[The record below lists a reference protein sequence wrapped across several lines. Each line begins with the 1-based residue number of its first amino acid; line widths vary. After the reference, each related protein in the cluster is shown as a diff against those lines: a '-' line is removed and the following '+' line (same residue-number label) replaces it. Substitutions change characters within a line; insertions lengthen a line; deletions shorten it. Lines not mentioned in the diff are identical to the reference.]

1 MRLSLRN
8 VAWLLFLPPMVW
20 LAGKFWLSGFGA
32 NPVEYLIRF
41 HGDWALR
48 FLLLTLAVTP
58 LVRRW
63 PQLAQTRR
71 TLGLLAFV
79 YAVLHILLYLGLDK
93 LLDVDEIWR
102 DILKRRYITVG
113 MLAFLLMLPLA
124 VTSTGGWIRRLGGK
138 RWKALH
144 RALVW
149 PLVFLACL
157 HFALMIKFYAYGEP
171 LLYTVLALVLLGMRF
186 RKKDRIMP
194 GH

>member
-1 MRLSLRN
+1 MRKAAWFLFL
-8 VAWLLFLPPMVW
+8 VPLAWLGFKYW
-20 LAGKFWLSGFGA
+20 QTGFGA

-48 FLLLTLAVTP
+48 FLLLALAATP
-58 LVRRW
+58 LSWRW
-63 PQLAQTRR
+63 PRLAATRR

-93 LLDVDEIWR
+93 LFDLDEIFR
-102 DILKRRYITVG
+102 DLVKRLYITVG

-124 VTSTGGWIRRLGGK
+124 VTSTNGWIKRLGGK

-149 PLVFLACL
+149 PLAFLACL

-171 LLYTVLALVLLGMRF
+171 LFYAVLVLLLLGMRF
-186 RKKDRIMP
+186 RRKDRIMP
-194 GH
+194 VR